1 MVIDLGRNCIWIMF
15 FFGSGGIP
23 ETISRIASLVR
34 ERIGLENNGYYA
46 PLSPLRGVIPPPPLR
61 KLHFTTFYIPC
72 IKIPL
77 FILSGE
83 EANTSQGEKEPP
95 PPPPGENVS
104 YAPG

>member
-46 PLSPLRGVIPPPPLR
+46 PLSPLRGVIPPPPPEQI
-61 KLHFTTFYIPC
+61 TFYHFLYTMH
-72 IKIPL
+72 K
-77 FILSGE
+77 
-83 EANTSQGEKEPP
+83 NPP
-95 PPPPGENVS
+95 FYSLRLG
-104 YAPG
+104 G